1 VAWEQEELEPW
12 AQWVEQEIFLQ
23 HPHKVQL
30 QLVPEVAL
38 PLEQLLNLEVLE
50 QELEPV
56 DYSVQVPQLVAVQLL
71 LMTPT
76 IFLSI

>member
-1 VAWEQEELEPW
+1 VVLEQWVAWEQEELEPW

-38 PLEQLLNLEVLE
+38 PLEQLLNLEV
-50 QELEPV
+50 
-56 DYSVQVPQLVAVQLL
+56 S
-71 LMTPT
+71 
-76 IFLSI
+76 